1 MSTSEILNPYLNAR
15 REWNERYGS
24 YISQA
29 ATWRAIAMLAM
40 LLSLIS
46 VSGALYLAKQSKFIP
61 YIVEVDQLGRA
72 HAVGPATEGSK
83 IDPRVTKA
91 LLARF
96 IENWRNVT
104 MDVTVQKNRAFDL
117 YAHLSTA
124 SAAYMTLN
132 EHYQKN
138 DPFKRAQTELVNV
151 EVTSLLKIGEEVW
164 QAEWT
169 ETIRS
174 RKGNILHVKH
184 YQSAMTLSYTHQTDN
199 PAQLSSNPVGLFV
212 DELSWSEILNTQGDK
227 QP

>member
-1 MSTSEILNPYLNAR
+1 MSTTEINNPYLNAR

-29 ATWRAIAMLAM
+29 ATWRVIALFAM
-40 LLSLIS
+40 LLAIIS
-46 VSGALYLAKQSKFIP
+46 VSGALYLAQQSKFIP

-72 HAVGPATEGSK
+72 HAVGPATVGSK

-96 IENWRNVT
+96 VENWRNIT
-104 MDVTVQKNRAFDL
+104 MDVMVQKNRAFDL

-132 EHYQKN
+132 EYFQKS
-138 DPFKRAQTELVNV
+138 DPFKRAQSELVNV
-151 EVTSLLKIGEEVW
+151 EVTSLLRIGEDIW

-169 ETIRS
+169 ETTRS
-174 RKGNILHVKH
+174 RKGKILRTQF
-184 YQSAMTLSYTHQTDN
+184 YQSAMKLSYTHQADN
-199 PAQLSSNPVGLFV
+199 ADQISTNPVGLFV
-212 DELSWSEILNTQGDK
+212 DELSWSEILNTQGDN
-227 QP
+227 Q

>member
-1 MSTSEILNPYLNAR
+1 MSTTEINNPYLNAR

-29 ATWRAIAMLAM
+29 ATWRVIALFAM
-40 LLSLIS
+40 LLAIIS
-46 VSGALYLAKQSKFIP
+46 VSGALYLAQQSKFIP

-96 IENWRNVT
+96 VENWRNIT
-104 MDVTVQKNRAFDL
+104 MDVMVQKNRAFDL

-132 EHYQKN
+132 EYYQKS
-138 DPFKRAQTELVNV
+138 DPFKRAQSELVNV
-151 EVTSLLKIGEEVW
+151 EVTSLLRIGEDIW

-169 ETIRS
+169 ETTRS
-174 RKGNILHVKH
+174 RKGKILRIQF
-184 YQSAMTLSYTHQTDN
+184 YQSAMKLSYTHQADN
-199 PAQLSSNPVGLFV
+199 ADQLSTNPVGLFV
-212 DELSWSEILNTQGDK
+212 DELSWSEILNTQGDH
-227 QP
+227 Q